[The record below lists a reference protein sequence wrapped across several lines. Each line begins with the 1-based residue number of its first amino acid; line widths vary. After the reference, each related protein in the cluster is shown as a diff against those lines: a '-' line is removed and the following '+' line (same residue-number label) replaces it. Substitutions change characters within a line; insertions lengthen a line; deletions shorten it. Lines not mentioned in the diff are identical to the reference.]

1 MNLGI
6 RAHDIESKSLEKM
19 VNDISVKGL
28 TSVQLA
34 LNKSLPAYYPGLGSL
49 SPGLARH
56 IGGAFSGKGL
66 QIAVLGCYFNMIHP
80 DPIERRK
87 GMDCFKEHLRF
98 ARDFGC
104 SIVGTETGN
113 VNAEI
118 VYTVE
123 NFNEKPFMEVVE
135 SVSELVKEAEKFGV
149 IVGIEAGVNHPIY
162 SVQTLKRLIDKIDS
176 HNLQVIFDPYNLLTF
191 DNYMNQEEIFEEA
204 FELLGDRMVICHAKD
219 FIVKGSSLKQVPVG
233 QGLLNYDKLFSLIRK
248 TKPFIDILI
257 EGTKEP
263 FIDESIMYLRG
274 KYSKAHAF

>member
-6 RAHDIESKSLEKM
+6 RAHDIETNSLEEL
-19 VNDISVKGL
+19 VNEVAEKGL

-34 LNKSLPAYYPGLGSL
+34 LSKSLPELYPGLGSL

-56 IGGAFSGKGL
+56 IGNAFSAKGI

-87 GMDCFKEHLRF
+87 GIDRFKEHLRF

-118 VYTVE
+118 VYTKD
-123 NFNEKPFMEVVE
+123 NFKEQPFMEVVE

-162 SVQTLKRLIDKIDS
+162 SVKTMKRLLDRIDS
-176 HNLQVIFDPYNLLTF
+176 PNLQVIFDPFNLLTI
-191 DNYMNQEEIFEEA
+191 DNYQNQEEIFEEA
-204 FELLGDRMVICHAKD
+204 FELLGDRMVIFHAKD
-219 FIVKGSSLKQVPVG
+219 FIIEDNSIRQVPVG
-233 QGLLNYDKLFSLIRK
+233 HGLLNYDKLCSFLRQRKPLIN
-248 TKPFIDILI
+248 ILL

-263 FIDESIMYLRG
+263 YIDESIKYLSG
-274 KYSKAHAF
+274 K